1 MKVEKIDHVA
11 INVKDLK
18 KAAQFFT
25 DLLGTEF
32 SSPAVF
38 KELDLTSLIEPLGI
52 ELVEPLTPD
61 GPTARTIEQRGE
73 GLSLISL
80 KVTNVEEAM
89 AEMKS
94 RGVRLVTLID
104 RPKMKAAI
112 YHPKDTFGVMI
123 ELIEYQSEHPTVA
136 IREDE

>member
-18 KAAQFFT
+18 KAAQFFA

-32 SSPAVF
+32 SSSAVF
-38 KELDLTSLIEPLGI
+38 KELDLVSLVDPLGVELIEPL
-52 ELVEPLTPD
+52 TAD
-61 GPTARTIEQRGE
+61 GPTAKAIEQRGE
-73 GLSLISL
+73 GVSLLSF
-80 KVTNVEEAM
+80 KVSNVDEAM
-89 AEMKS
+89 AEMKT
-94 RGVRLVTLID
+94 RGIRLVNMID

-123 ELIEYQSEHPTVA
+123 ELIEYKAEHPTVA
-136 IREDE
+136 VREG

>member
-18 KAAQFFT
+18 KAAQFFA

-32 SSPAVF
+32 SSSAVF
-38 KELDLTSLIEPLGI
+38 KELDLVSLVDPLGVELIEPL
-52 ELVEPLTPD
+52 TAD
-61 GPTARTIEQRGE
+61 GPTAKAIEQRGE
-73 GLSLISL
+73 GVSLLSF
-80 KVTNVEEAM
+80 KVSNVDEAM
-89 AEMKS
+89 AEMKA
-94 RGVRLVTLID
+94 RGIRLVNMID

-123 ELIEYQSEHPTVA
+123 ELIEYKAEHPTVA
-136 IREDE
+136 VREG

>member
-18 KAAQFFT
+18 KAARFFT

>member
-11 INVKDLK
+11 INVKDLR
-18 KAAQFFT
+18 KAAQFFA

-38 KELDLTSLIEPLGI
+38 KELDLTALINPLGM

-61 GPTARTIEQRGE
+61 GPTARTTEQRGE
-73 GLSLISL
+73 GLSLLSL

-94 RGVRLVTLID
+94 RGIRLVNMID

-123 ELIEYQSEHPTVA
+123 ELIEYKSEHPTA
-136 IREDE
+136 ALRED

>member
-18 KAAQFFT
+18 KAAQFFA

-32 SSPAVF
+32 SSSAVF
-38 KELDLTSLIEPLGI
+38 KELDLVSLVDPLGI
-52 ELVEPLTPD
+52 ELIEPLTAD
-61 GPTARTIEQRGE
+61 GPTAKAIEQRGE
-73 GLSLISL
+73 GVSLLSF
-80 KVTNVEEAM
+80 KVSNVDEAM
-89 AEMKS
+89 AEMKA
-94 RGVRLVTLID
+94 RGIRLVNMID

-123 ELIEYQSEHPTVA
+123 ELIEYKAEHPTVA
-136 IREDE
+136 VREG

>member
-18 KAAQFFT
+18 KAAQFFA

>member
-18 KAAQFFT
+18 KAAQFFA

-32 SSPAVF
+32 SSSAVF
-38 KELDLTSLIEPLGI
+38 KELDLVSLVEPLGVELIEPL
-52 ELVEPLTPD
+52 TAD
-61 GPTARTIEQRGE
+61 GPTAKAIEQRGE
-73 GLSLISL
+73 GVSLLSF
-80 KVTNVEEAM
+80 KVSNVDEAM
-89 AEMKS
+89 AEMKT
-94 RGVRLVTLID
+94 RGIRLVNMID

-123 ELIEYQSEHPTVA
+123 ELIEYKAEHPTVA
-136 IREDE
+136 VREG

>member
-11 INVKDLK
+11 INVKDLR
-18 KAAQFFT
+18 KAAQFFA

-38 KELDLTSLIEPLGI
+38 KELDLTASINPLGM

-73 GLSLISL
+73 GLSLLSL

-94 RGVRLVTLID
+94 RGIRLLNMID

-123 ELIEYQSEHPTVA
+123 ELIEYKSEHPTA
-136 IREDE
+136 ALRED

>member
-11 INVKDLK
+11 INVKDLR
-18 KAAQFFT
+18 KAAQFFA

-38 KELDLTSLIEPLGI
+38 KELDLTSLVDPLGI

-61 GPTARTIEQRGE
+61 GPTARAIEQRGE
-73 GLSLISL
+73 GISLLSL

-94 RGVRLVTLID
+94 RGIRLVNMID

-123 ELIEYQSEHPTVA
+123 ELIEYKSEHPTA
-136 IREDE
+136 ALRED

>member
-11 INVKDLK
+11 VNVKDLK
-18 KAAQFFT
+18 KAAQFFA
-25 DLLGTEF
+25 DLFGTEF
-32 SSPAVF
+32 CSPAVF
-38 KELDLTSLIEPLGI
+38 KELDLISLVDPLGI

-73 GLSLISL
+73 GLSLLSL

-89 AEMKS
+89 EEMKS
-94 RGVRLVTLID
+94 RGIRLVTMID

-112 YHPKDTFGVMI
+112 YHPKDTFGMMI
-123 ELIEYQSEHPTVA
+123 ELIEYKSEHPTVA
-136 IREDE
+136 VREE